1 MTEQKRFETAYENTH
16 KPIIARPYPK
26 LENGS
31 YQYLEIVQAWELWQA
46 ATAREDE

>member
-1 MTEQKRFETAYENTH
+1 MTEQERFETAYENTH